1 MMQFTR
7 RGFMITSAGAAA
19 AAALGPWRKLR
30 AAVDIRLSACD
41 WSLGMSANPEG
52 LDVAKELGLD
62 GLEISATDE
71 VRDEIRLADPA
82 FRNQYKEAMERTSLP
97 VSSIGMA
104 FLNQAPFARDPRG
117 PAWLEQTIEAA
128 AELEAGV
135 ILMAF
140 FGEGD
145 LRDEDGALREDDV
158 DTLVERLREA
168 APMAED
174 AGVILG
180 IENWLSA
187 EQNLAIL
194 ERVDSEAVQVYYDVG
209 NSTVRGYDV
218 PVEIRRLGE
227 RIAPSI
233 HFKDGDHALG
243 EGDVDFDGV
252 AEAMRDIQ
260 YSGWVTLETAILD
273 DDRDASFRRNA
284 AFVRDLF
291 GLTE

>member
-1 MMQFTR
+1 MELTR
-7 RGFMITSAGAAA
+7 RGFMKASAAA
-19 AAALGPWRKLR
+19 ATTAALASRTRAR

-41 WSLGMSANPEG
+41 WSLRLRAQPAA
-52 LDVAKELGLD
+52 LDVAQELGLE
-62 GLEISATDE
+62 GVEISATDE

-82 FRNQYKEAMERTSLP
+82 FRAQYKEAMERTGLS
-97 VSSIGMA
+97 VASVGMA

-128 AELEAGV
+128 ADLEAGV

-158 DTLVERLREA
+158 DTLVERLRDA

-218 PVEIRRLGE
+218 PAEIRLLDE
-227 RIAPSI
+227 RIAPSV
-233 HFKDGDHALG
+233 HFKDGDNALG

-252 AEAMRDIQ
+252 AGAMRDIE
-260 YSGWVTLETAILD
+260 YSGWVTLETAILN

-291 GLTE
+291 GITD

>member
-1 MMQFTR
+1 MELTR
-7 RGFMITSAGAAA
+7 RGFMKASAAA
-19 AAALGPWRKLR
+19 ATTAALASRTRAR

-41 WSLGMSANPEG
+41 WSLRLRAQPAA
-52 LDVAKELGLD
+52 LDVAQELGLE
-62 GLEISATDE
+62 GVEISATDE

-82 FRNQYKEAMERTSLP
+82 FRAQYKEAMERTGLS
-97 VSSIGMA
+97 VASVGMG

-128 AELEAGV
+128 ADLEAGV

-140 FGEGD
+140 FGDGD
-145 LRDEDGALREDDV
+145 LRGEDGELREADV
-158 DTLVERLREA
+158 DTLVERLRDA

-218 PVEIRRLGE
+218 TAEIRLLDE
-227 RIAPSI
+227 RIAPSV
-233 HFKDGDHALG
+233 HFKDGDNALG
-243 EGDVDFDGV
+243 EGDVDVDGV
-252 AEAMRDIQ
+252 AGAMRDIE
-260 YSGWVTLETAILD
+260 YNGWVTLETAILD

-291 GLTE
+291 GITD

>member
-1 MMQFTR
+1 MRFTR
-7 RGFMITSAGAAA
+7 RGFMITSAAA
-19 AAALGPWRKLR
+19 AAALGPWSKLR

-41 WSLGMSANPEG
+41 WSLQMSADPEG
-52 LDVAKELGLD
+52 LDLAKDLGLD

-71 VRDEIRLADPA
+71 VRDEIKLADPA
-82 FRNQYKEAMERTSLP
+82 FREQYKEAMERTGLS
-97 VSSIGMA
+97 VSSVGMA
-104 FLNQAPFARDPRG
+104 FLNQAPFVRDPRG

-128 AELEAGV
+128 ADLEAGV

-140 FGEGD
+140 FGDGD

-158 DTLVERLREA
+158 DMLVERLRDA
-168 APMAED
+168 APMAEE

-187 EQNLAIL
+187 DQNLTIL
-194 ERVDSEAVQVYYDVG
+194 ERVASEAVQVYYDVR

-218 PVEIRRLGE
+218 PAEIRRLGE
-227 RIAPSI
+227 RMAPSV

-252 AEAMRDIQ
+252 AGAMRDIE
-260 YSGWVTLETAILD
+260 YNGWVTLETAILD

-291 GLTE
+291 GITD

>member
-1 MMQFTR
+1 MELTR
-7 RGFMITSAGAAA
+7 RGFMKASAAA
-19 AAALGPWRKLR
+19 ATTAALASRTRAR

-41 WSLGMSANPEG
+41 WSLRLRAQPAA
-52 LDVAKELGLD
+52 LDVAQELGLE
-62 GLEISATDE
+62 GVEISATDE

-82 FRNQYKEAMERTSLP
+82 FRAQYKEAMERTGLS
-97 VSSIGMA
+97 VASVGMG

-128 AELEAGV
+128 ADLEAGV

-140 FGEGD
+140 FGDGD
-145 LRDEDGALREDDV
+145 LRGEDGELREADV
-158 DTLVERLREA
+158 DTLVERLRDA

-218 PVEIRRLGE
+218 PAEIRLLDE
-227 RIAPSI
+227 RIAPSV

-252 AEAMRDIQ
+252 ADAMRDIE
-260 YSGWVTLETAILD
+260 YSGWVTLETAILN

-291 GLTE
+291 GITD

>member
-1 MMQFTR
+1 MRFTR
-7 RGFMITSAGAAA
+7 RGFMITSAAAA
-19 AAALGPWRKLR
+19 ATAALGPWGKPR

-41 WSLGMSANPEG
+41 WSLRMSANPEG

-62 GLEISATDE
+62 GLEVSATDE
-71 VRDEIRLADPA
+71 ARDEIKLADPA
-82 FRNQYKEAMERTSLP
+82 FRERYKEAMERTGLP
-97 VSSIGMA
+97 VSSVGMA

-128 AELEAGV
+128 ADLEAEV

-140 FGEGD
+140 FGDGD
-145 LRDEDGALREDDV
+145 LRDEDGEPRETDV
-158 DTLVERLREA
+158 DTLVERLRDA

-187 EQNLAIL
+187 DQNMAIL
-194 ERVDSEAVQVYYDVG
+194 ERVESHAVQVYYDVR

-218 PVEIRRLGE
+218 PAEIRRLGG

-243 EGDVDFDGV
+243 EGRVDFHGV

-273 DDRDASFRRNA
+273 DDRGASFRRNA

-291 GLTE
+291 GLTD